1 MRKGLGQR
9 LRGRMNCVGAAVL
22 VCAILLFGGL
32 IPVERVR
39 AAGGQERNVYDGA
52 AIFTES
58 EAGALE
64 ERIAAFEE
72 VSGWNV
78 YAVTTS
84 DAMGKTARDYA
95 DDFFDEHSPEQ
106 EDGVALL
113 IDMDNREITISTSGI
128 AIRYL
133 TDARIDSILDA
144 AYVDVANGNYGACMM
159 TLLSGV
165 EQYYE
170 VGILGGQYNY
180 DTQTGRRSVY
190 RSIEPFEMWIA
201 AGISIACGVIFY
213 LFVVGKYRLRF
224 GAYQCEYRENSR
236 VDLRVKEDRFVNQT
250 LAQRRIPKQTGNG
263 GGSGRSST
271 HSSSSGHSHGGGSRK
286 F

>member
-78 YAVTTS
+78 YAVTTL

-224 GAYQCEYRENSR
+224 GAYQYEYRENSR